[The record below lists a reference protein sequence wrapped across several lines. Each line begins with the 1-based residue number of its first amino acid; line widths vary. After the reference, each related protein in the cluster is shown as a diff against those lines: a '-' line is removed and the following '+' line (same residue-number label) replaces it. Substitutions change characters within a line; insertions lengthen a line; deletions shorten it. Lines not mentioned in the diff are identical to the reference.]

1 MKQLKRVV
9 ITGAGALTPLGNS
22 VDTFWKNLSAGMS
35 GANSITRFDATKF
48 KTRFACELKGFN
60 PEEHFDKK
68 ELRKMDLYCT
78 YALVAV
84 DEAIKNSGLDLDKIN
99 KDRVGVV
106 WGSGNGG
113 IATFQQDVEDFAK
126 GDGTPRFSPFLVP
139 KMIVDMGAGLISI
152 RYGFRGINF
161 ATVSACAT
169 SNTAIIESF
178 DSIRLGKADIV
189 VTGGSEAPICASAV
203 GGFNSAKAMSTRND
217 DFITASR
224 PYDIDRDGFV
234 MGEGAGALVLEE
246 LEHAKARGAN
256 ILAEIIGGGMSGDAY
271 HMTSIHPDG
280 YGAYLAMQAALDDAG
295 IKASEID
302 YINTHGT
309 STPGGDIC
317 ELRGIK
323 TLMGENTQNVVLSAT
338 KSMTGHLLGAA
349 GAIEA
354 IAAIKAINEGIIP
367 PTINTQNPDPEIPEG
382 LNIAFKP
389 MKKTVNIAM
398 SNTFGFGGHNAITLF
413 KKYSA

>member
-22 VDTFWKNLSAGMS
+22 VDIFWKNLSAGMS

-169 SNTAIIESF
+169 SNTAIVESF
-178 DSIRLGKADIV
+178 DSIRLGKADII

-217 DFITASR
+217 DFLTASR
-224 PYDIDRDGFV
+224 PYDVDRDGFV
-234 MGEGAGALVLEE
+234 MGEGAGALILEE

-295 IKASEID
+295 IQASEID